1 MDEISSWMRS
11 INFATVFPADLDR
24 AQRRLE
30 TIGWPGSTSPNSM
43 VFAVSLQ
50 ETALSPIDEDLC
62 LVYFSPQLS
71 RFAPDGRCA
80 AVRAGDI

>member
-1 MDEISSWMRS
+1 L
-11 INFATVFPADLDR
+11 PADLDR
-24 AQRRLE
+24 VQRRLE
-30 TIGWPGSTSPNSM
+30 TIGWPGSTSPNST

-62 LVYFSPQLS
+62 LVYVSPQLS

-80 AVRAGDI
+80 AVRAGDILTFEPHQLLGHFV